1 MPDNFMFHSLV
12 EQVITGSFSSLLSA
26 ERQRELGKIG
36 KAWDFYYGEQEH
48 YIKQYRGE
56 TDEDYVDKDKTVFNY
71 TKLIIDEYI
80 NGVFAKPINI
90 NLEDKKQQ
98 EVWNKIADP
107 LTFFKMLPFLTKCQR
122 IAEISDTCLVM
133 IRYDKVTQKTY
144 FEDIR
149 GEFVVF
155 LPDKDNPKEIGT
167 VIISYLFDT
176 GESNPQRRF
185 LKRIEIWNKDQW
197 AVWLYSP
204 SLQDKKLV
212 SSGKNPYGFI
222 PAVRFQPEEDDNTFY
237 GITGVHDVVKVNEV
251 YNNLWAALVRICI
264 MQSFSVLVVKS
275 EGDLDITVAPTR
287 FLKFEQTENAEANYI
302 TPSPK
307 INDVRQVLES
317 LKKELQNFSQVPSSV
332 ISSANE
338 SSMPSSGYALKIKR
352 IPIEQ
357 VWQKR
362 RMSYG
367 PSLKNLVRLAVLVD
381 AVNRNEAA
389 DFDVQVDIE
398 FSSTVPEISP
408 QEQIVKDENELR
420 HNIITPVDI
429 MLRNHSTMT
438 REEAIERIKKNKEE
452 MMKLGMG
459 EFSGEEEVEEK

>member
-1 MPDNFMFHSLV
+1 MPNNLIFQPLI

-56 TDEDYVDKDKTVFNY
+56 TNEDYADKDKTVFNY

-80 NGVFAKPINI
+80 NGVFAKPIKI
-90 NLEDKKQQ
+90 ELKDEKQQ
-98 EVWNKIADP
+98 EAWNRIVDP
-107 LTFFKMLPFLTKCQR
+107 LTFFKILPFLTKCQR

-185 LKRIEIWNKDQW
+185 LKRIEIWNKKQW

-212 SSGKNPYGFI
+212 GSGKNPYGFI
-222 PAVRFQPEEDDNTFY
+222 PAVRFQPEEDDNTFH

-332 ISSANE
+332 ISSSNE
-338 SSMPSSGYALKIKR
+338 SVVPQSGYALKIKR

-381 AVNRNEAA
+381 SINKNETV
-389 DFDVQVDIE
+389 DFDVQADVE
-398 FSSTVPEISP
+398 FSSTVPESSP
-408 QEQIVKDENELR
+408 QEQTVKDENELR

-429 MLRNHSTMT
+429 MLRKYPTMT

-452 MMKLGMG
+452 MMELGMG
-459 EFSGEEEVEEK
+459 EFGREEFGEE

>member
-1 MPDNFMFHSLV
+1 MSNNLIFQPLV
-12 EQVITGSFSSLLSA
+12 DQVITGAFSSLLTA
-26 ERQRELGKIG
+26 ERQEDLAEIG
-36 KAWDFYYGEQEH
+36 KAWDFYYGKQEI

-56 TDEDYVDKDKTVFNY
+56 TNEDYQDKDKTVFNY
-71 TKLIIDEYI
+71 TKLIVDEYI
-80 NGVFAKPINI
+80 NGVFARPVAI
-90 NLEDKKQQ
+90 NLKDKKQQ
-98 EVWNKIADP
+98 EVWDKIADP
-107 LTFFKMLPFLTKCQR
+107 MTFFKILPFLTKCQR

-133 IRYDKVTQKTY
+133 IRYDKVEQKTY

-155 LPDKDNPKEIGT
+155 LPDKNNPKEIGT

-176 GESNPQRRF
+176 GESELQKRF
-185 LKRIEIWNKDQW
+185 LKRIEIWNKERW

-204 SLQDKKLV
+204 SLQDKKLIG
-212 SSGKNPYGFI
+212 SGKNPYGFI
-222 PAVRFQPEEDDNTFY
+222 PAARFQPEEDDNTFY
-237 GITGVHDVVKVNEV
+237 GITSVPDVVKVNEV

-287 FLKFEQTENAEANYI
+287 FLKFEQTENAEADYI

-307 INDVRQVLES
+307 INDVKQVLES

-332 ISSANE
+332 ISSSDE
-338 SSMPSSGYALKIKR
+338 SAIPQSGYALKIKR

-357 VWQKR
+357 AWQKR

-367 PSLKNLVRLAVLVD
+367 PSLKNLIRLAILVD
-381 AVNRNEAA
+381 NVNRNETV
-389 DFDVQVDIE
+389 DLDIQVDVE
-398 FSSTVPEISP
+398 FSSTTPENSP
-408 QEQIVKDENELR
+408 QEQIVKDESDLR

-429 MLRNHSTMT
+429 MLRKYPTMT
-438 REEAIERIKKNKEE
+438 RDEAIKKIQDNKEE
-452 MMKLGMG
+452 SQKLGVG
-459 EFSGEEEVEEK
+459 EFEEEPGEEE

>member
-1 MPDNFMFHSLV
+1 MPDNFIFHSLV
-12 EQVITGSFSSLLSA
+12 DQVITGSFSSLLSA

-56 TDEDYVDKDKTVFNY
+56 TNEDYIDKDKTVFNY

-80 NGVFAKPINI
+80 NGVFAKPVKI
-90 NLEDKKQQ
+90 NLVDKKQQ
-98 EVWNKIADP
+98 ETWNKIADP
-107 LTFFKMLPFLTKCQR
+107 ITFFKMLPFLTKCQR

-133 IRYDKVTQKTY
+133 IRYDKATQKTY

-176 GESNPQRRF
+176 GESDPQRRF
-185 LKRIEIWNKDQW
+185 LKRIEVWNKDQW

-204 SLQDKKLV
+204 SLQDKKIIG
-212 SSGKNPYGFI
+212 SGKNPYGFI

-287 FLKFEQTENAEANYI
+287 FLKFEQAENAEANYI
-302 TPSPK
+302 TPSPR

-332 ISSANE
+332 ISSSSE
-338 SSMPSSGYALKIKR
+338 SAAPQSGYALKIKR

-367 PSLKNLVRLAVLVD
+367 PSLKNLVRLAVLAD
-381 AVNRNEAA
+381 AINKNEVV
-389 DFDVQVDIE
+389 DFDVQADIE
-398 FSSTVPEISP
+398 FSSTVPESSP
-408 QEQIVKDENELR
+408 QEQTMKDESDLR

-429 MLRNHSTMT
+429 MLRKYPNMT
-438 REEAIERIKKNKEE
+438 REEALERIKKNKEE
-452 MMKLGMG
+452 MMELGIG
-459 EFSGEEEVEEK
+459 EFSKGELEEE

>member
-1 MPDNFMFHSLV
+1 MSDNFIFQPV
-12 EQVITGSFSSLLSA
+12 VDQVIAKSFSSLLSA
-26 ERQRELGKIG
+26 ERQQNLAQIG

-56 TDEDYVDKDKTVFNY
+56 TNEDYQDKDKTVFNY

-80 NGVFAKPINI
+80 NGVFAKPVKIE
-90 NLEDKKQQ
+90 LKDKKQQ
-98 EVWNKIADP
+98 DIWNNIVDP
-107 LTFFKMLPFLTKCQR
+107 LTFFKILPFFTKCQR

-155 LPDKDNPKEIGT
+155 LPDKNNPKEIGT
-167 VIISYLFDT
+167 VVISYLFDT
-176 GESNPQRRF
+176 GEEDPQRRY
-185 LKRIEIWNKDQW
+185 LKRIEVWNKEQW

-204 SLQDKKLV
+204 SLQDKKLIG
-212 SSGKNPYGFI
+212 SGKNPYGFI
-222 PAVRFQPEEDDNTFY
+222 PAVKFQPEEDDNTFY
-237 GITGVHDVVKVNEV
+237 GITGVNDVVKVNEV

-264 MQSFSVLVVKS
+264 MQSFSILVVKS
-275 EGDLDITVAPTR
+275 EGDLDITIAPTR
-287 FLKFEQTENAEANYI
+287 FLKFEQAENAEANYI
-302 TPSPK
+302 TPSPR
-307 INDVRQVLES
+307 ISDVRQVLES

-332 ISSANE
+332 ISSSNE
-338 SSMPSSGYALKIKR
+338 SAIPQSGYALKIKR

-367 PSLKNLVRLAVLVD
+367 PSLKNLVRLSLLVD
-381 AVNRNEAA
+381 AENRNEII
-389 DFDVQVDIE
+389 DSDIQVDIE
-398 FSSTVPEISP
+398 FSNTIPESSP

-429 MLRNHSTMT
+429 MLRKYPTMT
-438 REEAIERIKKNKEE
+438 REEAIEKIKKNKEE
-452 MMKLGMG
+452 MIKLGLDGFEKKEFG
-459 EFSGEEEVEEK
+459 E